1 LDISKEEMNND
12 DEQEVPGNDED
23 NIDEPPSKKAR
34 KINTKT
40 TLMDNMTYNERFGNV
55 CKHADYIRDYTAD
68 LDNNLCDRSETL
80 SFESEFNTIC
90 STLSS
95 NDALLLITNETGREY
110 LYNVKCR
117 RLIGI
122 HRFGHD
128 IRTIE
133 FSLDFK
139 SVAVCRSNRYEFY
152 TCPSTDRQFNL
163 FTLKFILHS
172 FHDKITFVK
181 WTSDFLVL
189 TVISTDMTTK
199 IFSVSLLDKLYRF
212 ILVSHVC
219 EIVDTFFE
227 QDSLNVHP

>member
-1 LDISKEEMNND
+1 
-12 DEQEVPGNDED
+12 
-23 NIDEPPSKKAR
+23 
-34 KINTKT
+34 
-40 TLMDNMTYNERFGNV
+40 
-55 CKHADYIRDYTAD
+55 
-68 LDNNLCDRSETL
+68 DRSETL

-95 NDALLLITNETGREY
+95 NDALLLIANETGREY
-110 LYNVKCR
+110 LYNVKCC

-133 FSLDFK
+133 FSPDFK

-172 FHDKITFVK
+172 FHDKIKFIN

-189 TVISTDMTTK
+189 TVISADMTTK

-219 EIVDTFFE
+219 EIVGTFFE
-227 QDSLNVHP
+227 QDSLNIMTICKNAKVNYWTADMDLASIESISYIPDENVN

>member
-1 LDISKEEMNND
+1 MHLSY
-12 DEQEVPGNDED
+12 QLV
-23 NIDEPPSKKAR
+23 ID
-34 KINTKT
+34 
-40 TLMDNMTYNERFGNV
+40 
-55 CKHADYIRDYTAD
+55 
-68 LDNNLCDRSETL
+68 DRSETL

-95 NDALLLITNETGREY
+95 NDALLLIANET
-110 LYNVKCR
+110 
-117 RLIGI
+117 
-122 HRFGHD
+122 
-128 IRTIE
+128 
-133 FSLDFK
+133 
-139 SVAVCRSNRYEFY
+139 VCRSNRYEFY

-219 EIVDTFFE
+219 ETVDTFFE
-227 QDSLNVHP
+227 QDSLNIMTICKNAKVNYWTADMDLASIESISYIPDENVN